1 MDDFLVLSDSPMQVD
16 RERWRRVLM
25 AYTIDGKPV
34 LDAERPADM
43 KTQNG
48 ILEYTNV
55 VTEFRPDTMEYIATV
70 RRRLQGKRLVTDDN
84 MGTEWER

>member
-1 MDDFLVLSDSPMQVD
+1 
-16 RERWRRVLM
+16 M